1 MCMTMSRRLQILL
14 DEERYERVAAI
25 ATVRQISVAAV
36 IRDAIDRSLAEPD
49 DRRRAAAA
57 RDILNAPPMD
67 VPERVEDLVAELNEI
82 RSRRA

>member
-1 MCMTMSRRLQILL
+1 MTMSRRLQILL

-57 RDILNAPPMD
+57 RDILNAAPME
-67 VPERVEDLVAELNEI
+67 VPERVEDLLAELNEV

>member
-1 MCMTMSRRLQILL
+1 MTMSRRLQILL

-25 ATVRQISVAAV
+25 AAVRQISVAAV

>member
-1 MCMTMSRRLQILL
+1 MTLSRRLQILL

>member
-1 MCMTMSRRLQILL
+1 MAMSHRLQILL
-14 DEERYERVAAI
+14 DEERYERVAAL
-25 ATVRQISVAAV
+25 ATVRQTSVAAV

-57 RDILNAPPMD
+57 RDILSAPPMD
-67 VPERVEDLVAELNEI
+67 VPERVEDLLAELDEI

>member
-1 MCMTMSRRLQILL
+1 MQILL

>member
-1 MCMTMSRRLQILL
+1 LQILL

>member
-1 MCMTMSRRLQILL
+1 MSLSRRLQILL

>member
-1 MCMTMSRRLQILL
+1 MSMSRRLQILL

>member
-1 MCMTMSRRLQILL
+1 MTMSRRLQILL

>member
-1 MCMTMSRRLQILL
+1 MSMSRRLQILL

-25 ATVRQISVAAV
+25 AAVRQISVAAV

>member
-1 MCMTMSRRLQILL
+1 MSRRLQILL

-67 VPERVEDLVAELNEI
+67 VSERVEDLVAELNEI

>member
-1 MCMTMSRRLQILL
+1 MSRRLQILL